1 MYTFAMQLVNMLSGW
16 AKMPMADGIVLVP
29 QEGPPAGGIRIHERC
44 RPLRRFSAIL
54 TDIIAGLPEHHTSL
68 QIGPL
73 QRLVTHEGEHAGLI
87 TLTAKTQDGGPAERT
102 IGIILGDDSYAMVDG
117 AVIKP
122 ERFAEVR
129 QMVQLITEGFFLGLG
144 DQRRRRYFFT
154 PPSGWRGLGRVHTS
168 RYYHPQYP
176 REPAIITV
184 HDTRPATVTV
194 SEVTDRLLFQ
204 DFTGGLERDPPAPP
218 TPIVARSGLA
228 GQIVRI
234 SGHHPSGR
242 HLAFVQATL
251 VDSRFSYTIVL
262 ETTVE
267 ALPKHLPT
275 LTEMALSIVPVPPR
289 KTQSASAL
297 IAWAD

>member
-1 MYTFAMQLVNMLSGW
+1 V
-16 AKMPMADGIVLVP
+16 
-29 QEGPPAGGIRIHERC
+29 
-44 RPLRRFSAIL
+44 
-54 TDIIAGLPEHHTSL
+54 
-68 QIGPL
+68 
-73 QRLVTHEGEHAGLI
+73 

-102 IGIILGDDSYAMVDG
+102 IGIIAGDDSYALVDG

-144 DQRRRRYFFT
+144 EHRRRRYLFQ
-154 PPSGWRGLGRVHTS
+154 PPSGWRGLGRVHTT

-184 HDTRPATVTV
+184 HDTRPAAVTV

-204 DFTGGLERDPPAPP
+204 DFTGGIDRDPPVPP

-234 SGHHPSGR
+234 SGRHPGGR

-267 ALPKHLPT
+267 ALPKHMPT
-275 LTEMALSIVPVPPR
+275 LTEMVMSITPVPLR